1 MKIRTLF
8 LTLCLAAILLPCRVA
23 AKHNI
28 SVLYVGGSPNR
39 GVVMGLSGD
48 SAKLAASAKERAADF
63 TRFLRSRFKKV
74 KSIDAADYQA
84 AMSDG
89 YDVTVFDGRPKPYSV
104 TAGPDGR
111 PVVRMLPEGF
121 DRPTISIA
129 NASAAIGAGSG
140 SKNDWYCL
148 CLQNKAMRWKKDHP
162 IFKGPYKVDITPEV
176 NPTPAGAIE
185 FAELYGEE
193 VPDSV
198 EMWTVQKLNYTDDPE
213 IRIGLVC
220 RPWGYEDSPEAEI
233 ISGGVSSKSIDAV
246 AIGRHGN
253 FFHWGF
259 GASPSGLTDAG
270 RAALANAIVYMAELG
285 PCHIIARK
293 DNDEIAT
300 RRSVTHAKGE
310 IARSAWET
318 ENKARMNFYLK
329 VDSGQRAVKAK
340 LAAGEPLTLADS
352 AYMSIPPQ
360 RKPEASP
367 YGDFIRL
374 REPKLFHIF
383 GDDIEEYNRYYDRN
397 TPWFRPADGEAHR
410 LDIDEDVRSLGIAN
424 NDIRLIDTCI
434 TMLENPGRDTAK
446 AKAILERY
454 TLCRFATP
462 GEWRQWFTSNR
473 DRLFFTESGGWLW
486 LVDTQDSSVPGND
499 YSVLAKSADSQ
510 AGQDAKPEAKADK
523 PGQGKTAAAAMPETD
538 RQNPVAHK
546 AELVSNPDGTRDIV
560 ITLSIHPGFHLYAN
574 VDEADPFIPTEIKLT
589 LPDGVKAEG
598 PMSCP
603 AVDPSKNATTYYKG
617 LCRFIQRISGSSDSD
632 ALCELTYQSCDNSV
646 CLRPVNTVLHVNLK

>member
-1 MKIRTLF
+1 MRTRTLI
-8 LTLCLAAILLPCRVA
+8 LTLCLAAILLPCRMA

-74 KSIDAADYQA
+74 KSIDASDYQA
-84 AMSDG
+84 AMSDN
-89 YDVTVFDGRPKPYSV
+89 YDVTVFDGRPKPHSV
-104 TAGPDGR
+104 TADSKGR

-121 DRPTISIA
+121 DRPTVSIA
-129 NASAAIGAGSG
+129 DASAAIRAGSG

-162 IFKGPYKVDITPEV
+162 IFKGPYKVNIIEEI
-176 NPTPAGAIE
+176 NPVPAGAIE
-185 FAELYGEE
+185 FAELYGEQ

-246 AIGRHGN
+246 AIGRHAN

-270 RAALANAIVYMAELG
+270 RAALANAIIYMAELG

-300 RRSVTHAKGE
+300 RSSITHAKGE
-310 IARSAWET
+310 IARTAWDT

-329 VDSGQRAVKAK
+329 VDSGQKVVKAK
-340 LAAGEPLTLADS
+340 LAAGQPLTLADS

-360 RKPEASP
+360 RKPQPTP
-367 YGDFIRL
+367 YADFIRQ
-374 REPKLFHIF
+374 REPDLFHIF
-383 GDDIEEYNRYYDRN
+383 GEEIEEYNRYYDRN
-397 TPWFRPADGEAHR
+397 APWFRPAPGAAYR

-424 NDIRLIDTCI
+424 NDIRLLETCI
-434 TMLENPGRDTAK
+434 DMLERGGNDAAK
-446 AKAILERY
+446 ASAILERY

-462 GEWRQWFTSNR
+462 AEWRQWFTANR

-486 LVDTQDSSVPGND
+486 LVNTQDTNIPGND
-499 YSVLAKSADSQ
+499 YSVLTKGSASAVGPDEKTSVRPDAAPTDTPQ
-510 AGQDAKPEAKADK
+510 AA
-523 PGQGKTAAAAMPETD
+523 TD
-538 RQNPVAHK
+538 RQNPVAAK
-546 AELVSNPDGTRDIV
+546 AELVRNPDGTRDIV
-560 ITLSIHPGFHLYAN
+560 ITLNIHPGFHLYAN
-574 VDEADPFIPTEIKLT
+574 VDESDPFIPTEIKLT
-589 LPDGVKAEG
+589 LPDGVKADG
-598 PMSCP
+598 PMSYP

-617 LCRFIQRISGSSDSD
+617 LCRFIQRISGDSDSN
-632 ALCELTYQSCDNSV
+632 AVCELTYQCCDNSV
-646 CLRPVNTVLHVNLK
+646 CMRPVNTTLNINLK

>member
-1 MKIRTLF
+1 MRTRTLI
-8 LTLCLAAILLPCRVA
+8 LTLCLAAILLPCRMA

-84 AMSDG
+84 AMSDN

-104 TAGPDGR
+104 TADSKGR

-121 DRPTISIA
+121 DRPTVSIA
-129 NASAAIGAGSG
+129 DASAAIRAGSG

-148 CLQNKAMRWKKDHP
+148 CLQNKAMHWKKDHP
-162 IFKGPYKVDITPEV
+162 IFKGPYKVNIIEEI
-176 NPTPAGAIE
+176 NPVPAGAIE
-185 FAELYGEE
+185 FAELYGEQ

-246 AIGRHGN
+246 AIGRHAN

-270 RAALANAIVYMAELG
+270 RAALANAIIYMAELG

-293 DNDEIAT
+293 DNDEMAT
-300 RRSVTHAKGE
+300 RSSITHAKGE
-310 IARSAWET
+310 IARTAWDT

-329 VDSGQRAVKAK
+329 VDSGQKAVKAK
-340 LAAGEPLTLADS
+340 LAAGQPLTLADS

-360 RKPEASP
+360 RKPQPTP
-367 YGDFIRL
+367 YADFIRQ
-374 REPKLFHIF
+374 REPDLFHIF
-383 GDDIEEYNRYYDRN
+383 GEEIEEYNRYYDRN
-397 TPWFRPADGEAHR
+397 APWFRPAPDAAYR

-424 NDIRLIDTCI
+424 NDIRLLETCI
-434 TMLENPGRDTAK
+434 DMLERGGNDAAK
-446 AKAILERY
+446 ASAILERY

-462 GEWRQWFTSNR
+462 AEWRQWFTANR

-486 LVDTQDSSVPGND
+486 LVNTQDTNIPGND
-499 YSVLAKSADSQ
+499 YSVLTKGSASAVGPDEKTSVRPDAAPTDTPQ
-510 AGQDAKPEAKADK
+510 AA
-523 PGQGKTAAAAMPETD
+523 TD
-538 RQNPVAHK
+538 RQNPVAAK
-546 AELVSNPDGTRDIV
+546 AELVRNPDGTRDIV
-560 ITLSIHPGFHLYAN
+560 ITLNIHPGFHLYAN
-574 VDEADPFIPTEIKLT
+574 VDESDPFIPTEIKLT
-589 LPDGVKAEG
+589 LPDGVKADG
-598 PMSCP
+598 PMSYP

-617 LCRFIQRISGSSDSD
+617 LCRFIQRISGDSDSN
-632 ALCELTYQSCDNSV
+632 AVCELTYQSCDNSV
-646 CLRPVNTVLHVNLK
+646 CMRPVNTTLNINLK

>member
-1 MKIRTLF
+1 MRTRTLI
-8 LTLCLAAILLPCRVA
+8 LTLCLAAILLPCRMA

-84 AMSDG
+84 AMSDN
-89 YDVTVFDGRPKPYSV
+89 YDVTVFDGRPKPYS
-104 TAGPDGR
+104 TTTDSKGR
-111 PVVRMLPEGF
+111 HVVRMLPEGF
-121 DRPTISIA
+121 DRPTVSIA
-129 NASAAIGAGSG
+129 DASAAIRAGSG

-162 IFKGPYKVDITPEV
+162 IFKGPYKVNIIEEI
-176 NPTPAGAIE
+176 NPVPAGAIE
-185 FAELYGEE
+185 FAELYGEQ

-246 AIGRHGN
+246 AIGRHAN

-270 RAALANAIVYMAELG
+270 RAALANAIIYMAELG

-293 DNDEIAT
+293 DNDEMAT
-300 RRSVTHAKGE
+300 RSSITHAKGE
-310 IARSAWET
+310 IARTAWDT

-329 VDSGQRAVKAK
+329 VDSGQKAVKAK
-340 LAAGEPLTLADS
+340 LAAGQPLTLADS

-360 RKPEASP
+360 RKPQPTP
-367 YGDFIRL
+367 YADFIRQ
-374 REPKLFHIF
+374 REPDLFHIF
-383 GDDIEEYNRYYDRN
+383 GEEIEEYNRYYDRN
-397 TPWFRPADGEAHR
+397 APWFRPAPDAAYR

-424 NDIRLIDTCI
+424 NDIRLLETCI
-434 TMLENPGRDTAK
+434 DMLERGGKDAAK
-446 AKAILERY
+446 ASAILGRY

-462 GEWRQWFTSNR
+462 AEWRQWFTANR

-486 LVDTQDSSVPGND
+486 LVNTQDTNIPGND
-499 YSVLAKSADSQ
+499 YSVLTKASTSAAGPDEKTSVRPDAAPTDTPQ
-510 AGQDAKPEAKADK
+510 AA
-523 PGQGKTAAAAMPETD
+523 TD
-538 RQNPVAHK
+538 RQNPVAAK
-546 AELVSNPDGTRDIV
+546 AELVKNPDGTRDIV
-560 ITLSIHPGFHLYAN
+560 ITLNIHPGFHLYAN
-574 VDEADPFIPTEIKLT
+574 VDESDPFIPTEIKLT
-589 LPDGVKAEG
+589 LPDGVKADG
-598 PMSCP
+598 PMSYP

-617 LCRFIQRISGSSDSD
+617 LCRFIQRITGDSDSD
-632 ALCELTYQSCDNSV
+632 AVCELTYQCCDNSV
-646 CLRPVNTVLHVNLK
+646 CMRPVNTTLNINLK

>member
-1 MKIRTLF
+1 MRTRTLI
-8 LTLCLAAILLPCRVA
+8 LTLCLAAILLPCRMA

-84 AMSDG
+84 AMSDN

-104 TAGPDGR
+104 TADSKGR

-121 DRPTISIA
+121 DRPTVSIA
-129 NASAAIGAGSG
+129 DASAAIRAGSG

-162 IFKGPYKVDITPEV
+162 IFKGPYKVNIIEEI
-176 NPTPAGAIE
+176 NPVPAGAIE
-185 FAELYGEE
+185 FAELYGEQ

-246 AIGRHGN
+246 AIGRHAN

-270 RAALANAIVYMAELG
+270 RAALANAIIYMAELG
-285 PCHIIARK
+285 PCRIIARK
-293 DNDEIAT
+293 NNDEIAT
-300 RRSVTHAKGE
+300 RSTITHAKGE
-310 IARSAWET
+310 IARAAWDT

-329 VDSGQRAVKAK
+329 VDSGQKAVKAK
-340 LAAGEPLTLADS
+340 LAAGQPLTLADS

-360 RKPEASP
+360 RKPQPTP
-367 YGDFIRL
+367 YADFIRQ
-374 REPKLFHIF
+374 REPDLFHIF
-383 GDDIEEYNRYYDRN
+383 GEEIEEYNRYYDRN
-397 TPWFRPADGEAHR
+397 APWFRPAAEAPYR

-424 NDIRLIDTCI
+424 NDIRLLETCI
-434 TMLENPGRDTAK
+434 DMLDRGGHDAAK
-446 AKAILERY
+446 ASAILERY

-462 GEWRQWFTSNR
+462 AEWRQWFTANR

-486 LVDTQDSSVPGND
+486 LVNTQDTNIPGND
-499 YSVLAKSADSQ
+499 YSVLTKAGASAAGPDEKTSVRPDAAPTDTPQ
-510 AGQDAKPEAKADK
+510 AA
-523 PGQGKTAAAAMPETD
+523 TD
-538 RQNPVAHK
+538 RQNPVAAK
-546 AELVSNPDGTRDIV
+546 AELVRNPDGTRDIV
-560 ITLSIHPGFHLYAN
+560 ITLNIHPGFHLYAN
-574 VDEADPFIPTEIKLT
+574 VDESDPFIPTEIKLT
-589 LPDGVKAEG
+589 LPDGVKADG
-598 PMSCP
+598 PMSYP

-617 LCRFIQRISGSSDSD
+617 LCRFIQRITGDSDSD
-632 ALCELTYQSCDNSV
+632 AVCELTYQCCDNSV
-646 CLRPVNTVLHVNLK
+646 CMRPVNTTLKINLK